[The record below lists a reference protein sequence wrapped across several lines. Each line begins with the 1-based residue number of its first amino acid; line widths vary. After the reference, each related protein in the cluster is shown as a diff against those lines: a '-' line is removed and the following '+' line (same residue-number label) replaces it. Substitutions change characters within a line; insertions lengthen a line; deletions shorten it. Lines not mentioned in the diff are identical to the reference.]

1 MRVLLA
7 LDGSATADA
16 ARRAVASI
24 LWPRGSVVHVL
35 GVIDFDLAAGTL
47 SGAPSSGTRAGDT
60 RAIERVVGSASA
72 SLQKDDLASDATVVC
87 GRPASVIV
95 EHALE
100 LRADLVVVGSRGR
113 GPFASLLLGS
123 VSAEVVDHAPCPV
136 LVVRAPLDGPALVAV
151 DGSSSADAAVAYL
164 VANRAFSDRPI
175 EVVSVTHPP
184 GYESA
189 WDVAGLSVA
198 ALEALD
204 ERQKLERCE
213 LEGVAARSASRL
225 RAAGYRARWSLVEGH
240 APKQII
246 ETAAGLGCGLIVM
259 GSRGMTGLK
268 RILLGSVARA
278 VLLHSTASVLIARE
292 PLREDE
298 REWIKERQASARIA
312 VATG

>member
-7 LDGSATADA
+7 LDGSATANA
-16 ARRAVASI
+16 ARQAVAS
-24 LWPRGSVVHVL
+24 LAWPSGSVVHVL
-35 GVIDFDLAAGTL
+35 GVIDWDLASGTL
-47 SGAPSSGTRAGDT
+47 SGDRASGTRAGDS
-60 RAIERVVGSASA
+60 RAIERVVEAASA

-95 EHALE
+95 ERARE

-136 LVVRAPLDGPALVAV
+136 LVIRAPLDGPALVAV
-151 DGSSSADAAVAYL
+151 DGSSSADAAVTYL
-164 VANRAFSDRPI
+164 VANRAFTDRPI
-175 EVVSVTHPP
+175 EVVSVTRPL

-204 ERQKLERCE
+204 ERRKLERCE
-213 LEGVAARSASRL
+213 LERVAARSASRL
-225 RAAGYRARWSLVEGH
+225 RAAGYQVRWSLAEGH

-268 RILLGSVARA
+268 RIVLGSVARA
-278 VLLHSTASVLIARE
+278 VLLHSTASVLIVRE
-292 PLREDE
+292 PLREHE
-298 REWIKERQASARIA
+298 RELIKERGASTRIA
-312 VATG
+312 VATA